1 MVCATTGAA
10 QNPFRN
16 NPREA
21 EAGRGIFRIYC
32 SPCHGIKA
40 EGGRGPDL
48 TRGAYATGDRD
59 EDLFRVI
66 SAGSPGTEMSGFSD
80 SLGEDNTWRVVAYL
94 RSMTRRDA
102 EPVRGNREAGEK
114 LFWGKGACGQCHRIG
129 ARGGRMGPDLSLAGR
144 SRSLNY
150 LRESVVA
157 PGADVTPGY
166 ATITVVTRDGRT
178 ISGVE
183 RGLDNFSAM
192 LMDAQEN
199 LHSFFKDDV
208 RSVKREPR
216 SLMPDAYGKLF
227 TPAELDDLVAYLHSL
242 GRTEGKR

>member
-1 MVCATTGAA
+1 
-10 QNPFRN
+10 
-16 NPREA
+16 
-21 EAGRGIFRIYC
+21 
-32 SPCHGIKA
+32 
-40 EGGRGPDL
+40 
-48 TRGAYATGDRD
+48 
-59 EDLFRVI
+59 
-66 SAGSPGTEMSGFSD
+66 
-80 SLGEDNTWRVVAYL
+80 
-94 RSMTRRDA
+94 
-102 EPVRGNREAGEK
+102 
-114 LFWGKGACGQCHRIG
+114 
-129 ARGGRMGPDLSLAGR
+129 MGPDLSLAGR